1 MKSKRRKTRKA
12 IFIIAVF
19 TFLVYFSYNFLCT
32 KKTISSM
39 ENELNELKI
48 EIDELSNENEELS
61 NFKDEVDN
69 IEYVEKV
76 AREKLGMIKEDEKIF
91 IDINE

>member
-19 TFLVYFSYNFLCT
+19 TFLTYFSYNFLYT

-39 ENELNELKI
+39 EYELNELKGEI
-48 EIDELSNENEELS
+48 EELSNENKELS

-69 IEYVEKV
+69 IEYVEKI
-76 AREKLGMIKEDEKIF
+76 AREKLGMIKKGEKIF
-91 IDINE
+91 IDISE